1 MDLEQVWYLIHPH
14 YGSNC
19 PSGADIASRIALGF
33 GGARVHTH
41 MPAVR
46 HVWQQREQR
55 LFVSQSS
62 SISRSLH
69 LNLHSHLFVLEIFF
83 FNEKYSY
90 IKRGSPSRGCSSQHK
105 RMARTRPHSIPPGLC
120 HYYIPQRKLRSWRDP
135 GIWWVVKA
143 MHAVDR
149 QSNSPCD
156 SGGCCT
162 DASLPRFHTLPFTCI
177 VLL

>member
-33 GGARVHTH
+33 GGARVHPHACSETRVATEGAKTLWH
-41 MPAVR
+41 K
-46 HVWQQREQR
+46 E
-55 LFVSQSS
+55 FKYQS
-62 SISRSLH
+62 IFTLEPSLPS
-69 LNLHSHLFVLEIFF
+69 LCPRDFF
-83 FNEKYSY
+83 LNEKYSY